1 MKRFFTIF
9 IFILSLQNISS
20 ADSISDY
27 EVAGLKLGKSII
39 EVMSIEEIIDNLVQ
53 RSDDERYM
61 TIKYVPDKSIYSNLD
76 FNEYYVTI
84 DMINDELKIVS
95 FTGMEWM
102 PNNFKGC
109 IEKQNKYA
117 NKFEKIFKIKKE
129 IHPIKDFSDKYGPGS
144 KWRAIIFEYP
154 IKANTASVL
163 CYHYGDFPKEN
174 NLKVSV
180 LTREYADS
188 ISVR

>member
-9 IFILSLQNISS
+9 IFLLSLQNISS

-76 FNEYYVTI
+76 FNDNRY
-84 DMINDELKIVS
+84 
-95 FTGMEWM
+95 
-102 PNNFKGC
+102 
-109 IEKQNKYA
+109 
-117 NKFEKIFKIKKE
+117 
-129 IHPIKDFSDKYGPGS
+129 DK
-144 KWRAIIFEYP
+144 R
-154 IKANTASVL
+154 
-163 CYHYGDFPKEN
+163 
-174 NLKVSV
+174 
-180 LTREYADS
+180 
-188 ISVR
+188 